1 MESTSGHVFWLFGL
15 SGAGKSTLSIALQRA
30 LNETPGTAALLL
42 DGDRL
47 REGLCR
53 GLGFSDLD
61 RTENLRRA
69 AEVARLG
76 VESGLVVIAAFITP
90 LETQRRM
97 VESIVGRDS
106 ISLVYLAA
114 ALDVCRR
121 RDVKGLYGRAA
132 AGGVE
137 KMTGVSSTFDAAQ
150 ACDLRIETGAESI
163 EGSTGKLVEFARGR
177 LGKRRRVSG

>member
-1 MESTSGHVFWLFGL
+1 MDRPNGHVFWLFGL
-15 SGAGKSTLSIALQRA
+15 SGAGKSTLSKALQRG
-30 LNETPGTAALLL
+30 LNESGHQGVLLL

-53 GLGFSDLD
+53 GLGFSDED
-61 RTENLRRA
+61 RSENLRRA

-76 VESGLVVIAAFITP
+76 VENGLLVVAAFITP

-106 ISLVYLAA
+106 ISLVF
-114 ALDVCRR
+114 LDASLEVCRR

-132 AGGVE
+132 AGGVQ
-137 KMTGVSSTFDAAQ
+137 KMTGLTSTFDPAKT
-150 ACDLRIETGAESI
+150 CDLLVNTGAESQ
-163 EGSTGKLVEFARGR
+163 ETSMQKLIEFAR
-177 LGKRRRVSG
+177 RRIK